1 MWFGPHP
8 EFRLDD
14 LAKGSADFLDLFP
27 SDALWTMAAGRVQ
40 VFKVLPGF
48 GLGPNPPE
56 DSVRLILDGIAER
69 GMALAIEVGPLPH
82 PLAGGS
88 NTTCGDGVEGF
99 SGPFALQ
106 DIQKVV
112 DAGGTIDAVSFDE
125 PLAFGHF
132 FDGPEA
138 CQWPLERVA
147 SETAAF
153 VEAVR
158 AVSPNAIFGDIEP
171 AWASPEIDAEDI
183 GAWLDAYRAAVG
195 EPLGY
200 FHLDVDWAR
209 RDWASVAKEIE
220 DVVRSRGVPFGIIY
234 NGGDTTG
241 SNEEWLQLTIERA
254 YEYEQVTGGR
264 PDHVI
269 FQSWHY
275 YPTRVL
281 PETDRGAFTS
291 VIDRY
296 FGARTALEPTAL
308 DQVTLRTTDGVRMAG
323 ASLEVEAV
331 PIDGPYQEFSLNGVV
346 PPDASSAVVVVRVNT
361 EGAGPGEAGF
371 SVYEIT
377 YAEDGGENLVQNS
390 DFGQGMVGW
399 GQSGDAEA
407 SIVASDLGAGQM
419 LHVVASPD
427 QALYWD
433 SAEFPITPGTAF
445 ELHVAAAVPLA
456 SADSAYAGVVFLGAE
471 ENGRRIIP
479 MSPAPIE
486 LGQVTTDTNGQ
497 ATIVLSAVD
506 PGRYLLRV
514 HYVGDLE
521 TWPCRLEQ
529 EIEL

>member
-1 MWFGPHP
+1 
-8 EFRLDD
+8 
-14 LAKGSADFLDLFP
+14 
-27 SDALWTMAAGRVQ
+27 
-40 VFKVLPGF
+40 
-48 GLGPNPPE
+48 
-56 DSVRLILDGIAER
+56 
-69 GMALAIEVGPLPH
+69 
-82 PLAGGS
+82 
-88 NTTCGDGVEGF
+88 
-99 SGPFALQ
+99 
-106 DIQKVV
+106 
-112 DAGGTIDAVSFDE
+112 
-125 PLAFGHF
+125 
-132 FDGPEA
+132 
-138 CQWPLERVA
+138 
-147 SETAAF
+147 
-153 VEAVR
+153 
-158 AVSPNAIFGDIEP
+158 
-171 AWASPEIDAEDI
+171 
-183 GAWLDAYRAAVG
+183 
-195 EPLGY
+195 
-200 FHLDVDWAR
+200 
-209 RDWASVAKEIE
+209 
-220 DVVRSRGVPFGIIY
+220 
-234 NGGDTTG
+234 
-241 SNEEWLQLTIERA
+241 
-254 YEYEQVTGGR
+254 
-264 PDHVI
+264 
-269 FQSWHY
+269 
-275 YPTRVL
+275 
-281 PETDRGAFTS
+281 
-291 VIDRY
+291 
-296 FGARTALEPTAL
+296 LEPTAL

-497 ATIVLSAVD
+497 ATIVLSAVH

>member
-1 MWFGPHP
+1 
-8 EFRLDD
+8 
-14 LAKGSADFLDLFP
+14 
-27 SDALWTMAAGRVQ
+27 
-40 VFKVLPGF
+40 
-48 GLGPNPPE
+48 
-56 DSVRLILDGIAER
+56 
-69 GMALAIEVGPLPH
+69 
-82 PLAGGS
+82 
-88 NTTCGDGVEGF
+88 
-99 SGPFALQ
+99 
-106 DIQKVV
+106 
-112 DAGGTIDAVSFDE
+112 
-125 PLAFGHF
+125 
-132 FDGPEA
+132 
-138 CQWPLERVA
+138 
-147 SETAAF
+147 
-153 VEAVR
+153 
-158 AVSPNAIFGDIEP
+158 
-171 AWASPEIDAEDI
+171 
-183 GAWLDAYRAAVG
+183 
-195 EPLGY
+195 
-200 FHLDVDWAR
+200 
-209 RDWASVAKEIE
+209 
-220 DVVRSRGVPFGIIY
+220 
-234 NGGDTTG
+234 
-241 SNEEWLQLTIERA
+241 
-254 YEYEQVTGGR
+254 
-264 PDHVI
+264 VI